1 MSYWKFSTHRMW
13 DFDKA
18 ANRHSGELVT
28 LYFFIVSHPP
38 LTAPLAQP
46 GIRGPATGIDRDRG
60 AQQSSR

>member
-1 MSYWKFSTHRMW
+1 MW

-46 GIRGPATGIDRDRG
+46 GIRGPETGIDRDRG
-60 AQQSSR
+60 AKQSSR